1 MLGTVLRPDQ
11 RAPAHLVS
19 VVVVAIIAVTGCS
32 GGRSSTSTKR
42 QAEVEARGASVMPF
56 DQDRTTHVFRATP
69 QGGVQIVVAKDVHD
83 TQQIALVRTHLRD
96 EAERFAHGDFS
107 DPMAIHGMKMPG
119 LDELRRNDG
128 RVRVEYS
135 SVPLGAQITYT
146 TSDPM
151 LLGALHDWF
160 NAQLMDHG
168 THAHG

>member
-19 VVVVAIIAVTGCS
+19 VVVVAIIAVTGC
-32 GGRSSTSTKR
+32 GGGGSSTRTDR

-56 DQDRTTHVFRATP
+56 DQNRTTHIFRATP
-69 QGGVQIVVAKDVHD
+69 QGGVQIVVAKDGRD
-83 TQQIALVRTHLRD
+83 TKQIALVRTHLRD

-119 LDELRRNDG
+119 LEKLRRNNG
-128 RVRVEYS
+128 RVRVAYS
-135 SVPLGAQITYT
+135 SVPHGAQISYT
-146 TSDPM
+146 TADPK

-160 NAQLMDHG
+160 DAQLMDHG